1 MSQRPALRARGFLSR
16 GALLSL
22 LLHVHLLA
30 PIALAAWI
38 YGGRQQ
44 AEREAQKAQEVDVEF
59 QQVAEAE
66 LPKDLPPI
74 EPLPDQLDAPKPPQP
89 RRDKRKVAKKQPAQ
103 KAPEE
108 KVADKVEKPKPKPEP
123 EVVAP
128 PMPPMPKP
136 ERKDHEKM
144 VDLDNDKKVE
154 PPPDAKYLAQDNNRA
169 AVETRAKDTNLQKA
183 QKGEG
188 AASDKSDRTDGEPGS
203 DKEKIAELKDQK
215 SALGRKAPDV
225 TPHDNPEVAQKSK
238 DDDHKKSLLALRDP
252 AKKTHELTPETV
264 DMSLPHAADGDI
276 AQPKPPVR
284 GANSDPTHNAQGE
297 RVKLALSDKEFE
309 YLFGADA
316 EAERRLAQT
325 QKSTKFGKFRRNT
338 ARVRA
343 ALENFIPEV
352 KPGNQTA
359 LNTRAAPFAAY
370 IAKMHRSIHKLW
382 GFGAL
387 EDWDELSGSSPLN
400 NPNLST
406 TLEMVLN
413 RDGTVDKVTVVRASG
428 YLPFDA
434 AAIDVAFNAG
444 PYPDPPRTIRSAN
457 GKIYVHWQFH
467 RDERQCA
474 TSGVDY
480 FILDNPP
487 AGADKPAIPDAP
499 SEAPRPVGTRAGA
512 GGGTAA
518 ASGGGGTAAPGANV
532 AAPQAGVAPTTANDG
547 GLRRLR
553 RFDDK
558 HHAAKMQ
565 RLDEE
570 VAMAEERDGT
580 SSPSSS
586 SSSEP
591 SSEPRSPPP
600 ASPKAR
606 GADPAA
612 RAIAE
617 RWFKALA
624 GGNSTALLAMA
635 SLPFKT
641 SGKDVSKRA
650 ALSAML
656 ADLVG
661 EEKASGAPSV
671 DVFTTAGLR
680 AAIGKLP
687 ANVDDGSGEQL
698 YALAATGPRDALIL
712 ILAKRGGDWKPVG
725 LVRR

>member
-22 LLHVHLLA
+22 LLHVHLLT
-30 PIALAAWI
+30 PIGVAAWI
-38 YGGRQQ
+38 YGSRQE
-44 AEREAQKAQEVDVEF
+44 AAREAQRAQEVDVEF
-59 QQVAEAE
+59 KDVTAAE
-66 LPKDLPPI
+66 LPKDLPSI
-74 EPLPDQLDAPKPPQP
+74 EPLPDQLEPPKPLKPRDRRKAEKKDAPKT
-89 RRDKRKVAKKQPAQ
+89 
-103 KAPEE
+103 PEQ
-108 KVADKVEKPKPKPEP
+108 KVADKDEKPKPKPD
-123 EVVAP
+123 EVVVP

-136 ERKDHEKM
+136 EPKAHQKM
-144 VDLDNDKKVE
+144 VDLDNEKDVQ
-154 PPPDAKYLAQDNNRA
+154 PPPDAKYLAQKNNRA
-169 AVETRAKDTNLQKA
+169 DVETRAKDTNLQKA
-183 QKGEG
+183 QQGEG
-188 AASDKSDRTDGEPGS
+188 AASEKSDRNDQEPGA
-203 DKEKIAELKDQK
+203 DKQKIAELKDQK

-225 TPHDNPEVAQKSK
+225 TPHDNPEVASKEDNRNKSM
-238 DDDHKKSLLALRDP
+238 LALRDP
-252 AKKTHELTPETV
+252 AKKTHELTPETA
-264 DMSLPHAADGDI
+264 DMSLPHSADGEI

-284 GANSDPTHNAQGE
+284 GANSDPSRQANGE

-325 QKSTKFGKFRRNT
+325 QKSTKFGKFKANA

-400 NPNLST
+400 NPALST

-413 RDGTVDKVTVVRASG
+413 RDGTLDKVTVVRASG

-444 PYPDPPRTIRSAN
+444 PYPDPPKAIRSAN

-487 AGADKPAIPDAP
+487 AGGDKPVVPDAP
-499 SEAPRPVGTRAGA
+499 GEGPRAGA
-512 GGGTAA
+512 GQAA
-518 ASGGGGTAAPGANV
+518 AGASNAGASGGGAGAGAPGANIGTPR
-532 AAPQAGVAPTTANDG
+532 AAAAPTTANDG

-558 HHAAKMQ
+558 NHAAKMQ

-570 VAMAEERDGT
+570 VAMAEEKEGT
-580 SSPSSS
+580 A
-586 SSSEP
+586 
-591 SSEPRSPPP
+591 SPPP
-600 ASPKAR
+600 ESAPASPPARSPKAR

-612 RAIAE
+612 RAVAE

-624 GGNSTALLAMA
+624 GGNGAALAAMA

-641 SGKDVSKRA
+641 SGKDVTKRV
-650 ALSAML
+650 ALTSML
-656 ADLVG
+656 SDLAG
-661 EEKASGAPSV
+661 EEKASRPASV
-671 DVFTTAGLR
+671 DIYTTAGLR

-698 YALAATGPRDALIL
+698 YGLASTGPRDALIL
-712 ILAKRGGDWKPVG
+712 ILAKRDGDWKPVG